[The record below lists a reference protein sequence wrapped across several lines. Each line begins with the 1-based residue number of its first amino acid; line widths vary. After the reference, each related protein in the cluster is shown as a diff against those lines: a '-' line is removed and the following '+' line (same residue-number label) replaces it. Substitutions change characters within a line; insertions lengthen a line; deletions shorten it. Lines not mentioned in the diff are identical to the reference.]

1 MHNAGGMIVQV
12 NTEMESVEVTVG
24 VITVAMKLVIMVV
37 RTVVETIRGMVV
49 MTEVLM
55 KVIDTVTGMMTIM
68 IVSMVASLWQIQYRQ
83 MMMEVMRQ

>member
-1 MHNAGGMIVQV
+1 MMEHTMHNAGGMIVQV
-12 NTEMESVEVTVG
+12 NTEMEPVEVIVG
-24 VITVAMKLVIMVV
+24 VIMVAMKLMIMVV

-68 IVSMVASLWQIQYRQ
+68 IVSMVASLW
-83 MMMEVMRQ
+83 